1 MCDQTKDMKNL
12 VPNWLIRL
20 ILLRWLLD
28 LSLFL
33 PIFAGPNLPISLNV
47 HSMVTLGLGQAI
59 LGGKSVGGYSDNGG
73 YQKNI
78 YHFKCSQQ
86 ICAIT
91 TLDQALSVPRGYFV
105 AIPVPDSVS
114 GCISDSKFGCSCY
127 IFPHTLQD

>member
-1 MCDQTKDMKNL
+1 MCDQTKDMQNL
-12 VPNWLIRL
+12 VSNWVIRS

-33 PIFAGPNLPISLNV
+33 PIFAGPDLSIALRG

-59 LGGKSVGGYSDNGG
+59 LGGHSGNGG

-91 TLDQALSVPRGYFV
+91 TLDQVLSVPRGYFV

>member
-1 MCDQTKDMKNL
+1 ML
-12 VPNWLIRL
+12 HL
-20 ILLRWLLD
+20 LLD

-33 PIFAGPNLPISLNV
+33 PIFAGPDLPISLEG

-59 LGGKSVGGYSDNGG
+59 LGGRDANNV

-91 TLDQALSVPRGYFV
+91 ILDQVLSVPRRDFV
-105 AIPVPDSVS
+105 AIPIPDSVS

-127 IFPHTLQD
+127 IFPHTLPDKNDI

>member
-1 MCDQTKDMKNL
+1 MFIFLDVTQQKTCKRSVK
-12 VPNWLIRL
+12 
-20 ILLRWLLD
+20 ILLHWLLD

-33 PIFAGPNLPISLNV
+33 PIFAGPDLPISLQG

-59 LGGKSVGGYSDNGG
+59 LGGLSDNWS

-91 TLDQALSVPRGYFV
+91 TLDQVLSVPRGYFV

-127 IFPHTLQD
+127 IFPHTLPD

>member
-33 PIFAGPNLPISLNV
+33 PIFAGPDLPIAFDS

-59 LGGKSVGGYSDNGG
+59 LGGYNHIGG

-91 TLDQALSVPRGYFV
+91 TLDQTLSVPRGYFV

-114 GCISDSKFGCSCY
+114 GCISDSKFGCSSY
-127 IFPHTLQD
+127 MFPHTLPD